1 MDGDD
6 ETACDF
12 TLHGLPA
19 KVRERLVIQAEARG
33 MSLNSYI
40 VEQLT
45 LDAATPTVAEWMAD
59 LPSMAEWIAGLD
71 ALRAPIGATG
81 DDVSWDC
88 SSSRAKRSGVL
99 LAPSERRCE
108 AIELI
113 R

>member
-1 MDGDD
+1 MIEVMDGDD
-6 ETACDF
+6 ETASDF

-19 KVRERLVIQAEARG
+19 KVRERLVIQAEARR

-71 ALRAPIGATG
+71 ALR
-81 DDVSWDC
+81 S
-88 SSSRAKRSGVL
+88 